1 MRFNEFKL
9 LVEGAEQQYYAVGDS
24 HAVAVASGGGRRFW
38 NNLAVNGTSA
48 TGSHPKIQTMLNNI
62 DDIRPGGVV
71 LISLGANDT
80 AIAYKAAIDNNRAP
94 KSPRDIANDIVGVV
108 NKVKSKNPARIVFLL
123 FPNGP
128 GRTPKSDADARW
140 YGGDYQDRVR
150 EAIKSTL
157 SGIAIIDLNGKPL
170 KSDGIH
176 AQDAVYSQVAREVV
190 SDYKPKLSGDRAP
203 VDAPG
208 LDDPKKPETK
218 KADAATPLSGFKIPE
233 SPTGENYSKKSGGT
247 SPELMDVQ
255 KALVALD
262 YNVGPMGADGRFGK
276 FTKGAIKKFQ
286 AKTPGL
292 VVDGDAGPSTVK
304 ALNAAIAKDP
314 EKFKTLVNSKPSD
327 IKSAAITGSNVEEVP
342 APDVKAAT
350 KGKIGALLN
359 LISSPES
366 RGNYDSVYPG
376 KRKPEILDM
385 TLAELMQ
392 DMSRRIKQNKAAG
405 LAASSAS
412 GRYQITRTTLKAII
426 NGMGIDPDKVKFTP
440 ETQDKLIIYR
450 LRSQRKLDA
459 WLDDKLEGG
468 DREFMELLAQEFA
481 GFPAPSR
488 GGKSFYGKD
497 GYNKAGLTLNQV
509 ASALQDIKEQ

>member
-24 HAVAVASGGGRRFW
+24 HAVAVAGGGGRRFW

-62 DDIRPGGVV
+62 DDIKPGGVV

-94 KSPRDIANDIVGVV
+94 KSPKDIANDVLGVV

-170 KSDGIH
+170 KNDGIH
-176 AQDAVYSQVAREVV
+176 AQDSVYSQVAREVV
-190 SDYKPKLSGDRAP
+190 ADYKPKLSGDRAP
-203 VDAPG
+203 SDAPG
-208 LDDPKKPETK
+208 LDDPKKS
-218 KADAATPLSGFKIPE
+218 AANAAQAPTDGFKIPE
-233 SPTGENYSKKSGGT
+233 SPTGQNYSKKSGGV

-255 KALVALD
+255 KVLLAMD
-262 YNVGPMGADGRFGK
+262 YNVGPTGADGRFGK
-276 FTKGAIKKFQ
+276 FTRSAIKRFQ

-292 VVDGDAGPSTVK
+292 VVDGDAGPQTVK
-304 ALNAAIAKDP
+304 ALNAAIAKNP
-314 EKFKTLVNSKPSD
+314 EKFKNLVNSTAAD
-327 IKSAAITGSNVEEVP
+327 IKSSAITGSKEEEVP
-342 APDVKAAT
+342 EPDVKADT
-350 KGKIGALLN
+350 KGKVGALLD
-359 LISSPES
+359 LIASPES
-366 RGNYDSVYPG
+366 KGNYDAVYPG
-376 KRKPEILDM
+376 KRRPAILDM
-385 TLAELMQ
+385 TLTELLK
-392 DMSRRIKQNKAAG
+392 DMARRAAQNKADG
-405 LAASSAS
+405 LANSGAS
-412 GRYQITRTTLKAII
+412 GRYQLVSDTLRDII
-426 NGMGIDPDKVKFTP
+426 KGMGIDPNKVKFTP
-440 ETQDKLIIYR
+440 DMQDKLIIYR

-488 GGKSFYGKD
+488 NGKSYYGKD
-497 GYNKAGLTLNQV
+497 GYNKAWLTLNQV